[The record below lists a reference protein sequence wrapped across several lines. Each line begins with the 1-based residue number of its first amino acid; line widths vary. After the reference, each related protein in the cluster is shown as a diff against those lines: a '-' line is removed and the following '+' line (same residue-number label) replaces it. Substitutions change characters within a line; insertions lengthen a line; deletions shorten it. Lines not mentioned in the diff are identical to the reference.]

1 MEYKELAELYHM
13 DASASRDTNLAV
25 EERARRNAASTFS
38 IGYGS
43 RYGEMFIAVPRE
55 LSLLNET
62 VLRAERKVSQLMG
75 NLPGIAS
82 SAVLRGMVL
91 DEVVC
96 TNAIE
101 DIHSTRRQVKDAL
114 ESKKAG
120 GKSAELRKFRE
131 LATLYL
137 GILDGLAEIPQSPAD
152 VRGIY
157 DKVMDGELDASK
169 APDGTLFRAEG
180 VDITEGGVRVL
191 HRGLEP
197 ESRII
202 EAIEAMIS
210 LARSDEIP
218 ATYAAIASHYLF
230 EYAHPFYDGNGRTGR
245 YLLSLFLSEPL
256 SKPTALSLSQTIAEN
271 RNDYYAAFRTAENP
285 LNKGELTFFVFTLLE
300 LVRKAQASVIERLT
314 QSEAI
319 LRELEGKM
327 QSIVSS
333 LHLKPQ
339 EAQATFILM
348 QYEAFGLM
356 GDASVHELAGF
367 LGVGEQMARKH
378 LAELEKKGVVI
389 KWRKRKPLT
398 FALSDEFKARFNIE
412 SPDWRTSAAFNAPGV

>member
-1 MEYKELAELYHM
+1 M
-13 DASASRDTNLAV
+13 
-25 EERARRNAASTFS
+25 AAF
-38 IGYGS
+38 
-43 RYGEMFIAVPRE
+43 
-55 LSLLNET
+55 L
-62 VLRAERKVSQLMG
+62 
-75 NLPGIAS
+75 LPGHA
-82 SAVLRGMVL
+82 
-91 DEVVC
+91 
-96 TNAIE
+96 AIP
-101 DIHSTRRQVKDAL
+101 
-114 ESKKAG
+114 
-120 GKSAELRKFRE
+120 RE
-131 LATLYL
+131 LATLYF
-137 GILDGLAEIPQSPAD
+137 GILDGPAKVPLSPAD
-152 VRGIY
+152 VRAIY
-157 DKVMDGELDASK
+157 DKIMDGELDASK

-256 SKPTALSLSQTIAEN
+256 SKPTVLSLSRTIAKN

-339 EAQATFILM
+339 EALATFILM